1 MKKVNFYLDK
11 ICLFLILL
19 LPIGLLISS
28 GVSEIIV
35 ILITIIF
42 LITSTCNKDFYWLKN
57 KYFLLLL
64 IIWISL
70 LLNLLFSENFSLSF
84 PRNIFFF
91 KNIILVF
98 AIISILNNKKYFNLI
113 FIIYLIITTIVAL
126 DIWFEY
132 FNGKNILGFESYDPS
147 RIASFLKKELKIG
160 HFILGFSF
168 ISISY
173 YFEKYSIRSINYKI
187 FGYLL
192 IILLFISLLLTGE
205 RANTLKGIFIVL
217 AFIAL
222 SKNKIFK
229 YKKIF
234 FTAVSILLI
243 GTYFFSE
250 RIKFRFNVILEP
262 IENKGF
268 IEAFK
273 ETQHAAHYY
282 TAVKILQKYPF
293 FGVGNKNFR
302 EECVKD
308 EYYENSY
315 KRIAERCATHPHQI
329 YFELLSEHGLI
340 GSFAII
346 SSIFFILIKSTKI
359 YLRKKNLIHL
369 SSILFVAA
377 QFLPIIPS
385 GSFFTSWGATI
396 FWLNFSI
403 LLFYNNKYAQSK
415 NASLIKSTH

>member
-11 ICLFLILL
+11 ISLFLIIL

-35 ILITIIF
+35 ILIAIIF
-42 LITSTCNKDFYWLKN
+42 LITSTYNKDFYWLKN
-57 KYFLLLL
+57 KYFSLLL

-70 LLNLLFSENFSLSF
+70 LLNLLFSENFFLSF

-91 KNIILVF
+91 KNILFVF

-113 FIIYLIITTIVAL
+113 FIIYLIITSIVAF
-126 DIWFEY
+126 DICFEN
-132 FNGKNILGFESYDPS
+132 FNGKNILSFKSYDPN
-147 RIASFLKKELKIG
+147 RIASFLNKELKIG

-168 ISISY
+168 ISIGY
-173 YFEKYSIRSINYKI
+173 YFEKYSIKSLNYKI

-192 IILLFISLLLTGE
+192 IIFLFIALLLTGE
-205 RANTLKGIFIVL
+205 RTNTLKGIFIFL

-222 SKNKIFK
+222 SKNQIFK
-229 YKKIF
+229 HKKIYF
-234 FTAVSILLI
+234 SSVAVILI

-250 RIKFRFNVILEP
+250 RIKYRFNVILEP

-268 IEAFK
+268 VEAFK

-282 TAVKILQKYPF
+282 TAAKILQKYPF

-302 EECVKD
+302 DECAKD
-308 EYYENSY
+308 EYYDNSY

-340 GSFAII
+340 GSFVII
-346 SSIFFILIKSTKI
+346 SAIFFILIKSTKI

-369 SSILFVAA
+369 SSILFVTA

-385 GSFFTSWGATI
+385 GSFFTSWGSTI

-403 LLFYNNKYAQSK
+403 LLFYNGEDAK
-415 NASLIKSTH
+415 

>member
-1 MKKVNFYLDK
+1 MKKKVLITGITGQDGSYLAE
-11 ICLFLILL
+11 LL
-19 LPIGLLISS
+19 LKKNYIVHGVKRKSS
-28 GVSEIIV
+28 SFNTQRIDHIY
-35 ILITIIF
+35 IDPHFKT
-42 LITSTCNKDFYWLKN
+42 
-57 KYFLLLL
+57 
-64 IIWISL
+64 
-70 LLNLLFSENFSLSF
+70 NFFLSF

-91 KNIILVF
+91 KNILFVF
-98 AIISILNNKKYFNLI
+98 AMISILNNKKYFNLI
-113 FIIYLIITTIVAL
+113 FIIYLIITSIVAL
-126 DIWFEY
+126 DICFEN
-132 FNGKNILGFESYDPS
+132 FNGKNILSFKSYDPN

-173 YFEKYSIRSINYKI
+173 YFEKYSIRSLNYKI

-192 IILLFISLLLTGE
+192 IIFLFIALLLTGE
-205 RANTLKGIFIVL
+205 RTNTLKGIFIFL

-222 SKNKIFK
+222 SKNQIFK
-229 YKKIF
+229 HKKIYF
-234 FTAVSILLI
+234 SSVAVILI

-250 RIKFRFNVILEP
+250 RIKYRFNVILEP

-268 IEAFK
+268 VEAFK

-282 TAVKILQKYPF
+282 TAAKILQKYPF

-302 EECVKD
+302 DECAKD
-308 EYYENSY
+308 EYYDNSY

-340 GSFAII
+340 GSFVII
-346 SSIFFILIKSTKI
+346 SAIFFILIKSTKI

-369 SSILFVAA
+369 SSILFVTA

-385 GSFFTSWGATI
+385 GSFFTSWGSII

-403 LLFYNNKYAQSK
+403 LLFYNSEDAK
-415 NASLIKSTH
+415 

>member
-1 MKKVNFYLDK
+1 
-11 ICLFLILL
+11 
-19 LPIGLLISS
+19 
-28 GVSEIIV
+28 
-35 ILITIIF
+35 
-42 LITSTCNKDFYWLKN
+42 
-57 KYFLLLL
+57 
-64 IIWISL
+64 
-70 LLNLLFSENFSLSF
+70 
-84 PRNIFFF
+84 
-91 KNIILVF
+91 
-98 AIISILNNKKYFNLI
+98 
-113 FIIYLIITTIVAL
+113 
-126 DIWFEY
+126 
-132 FNGKNILGFESYDPS
+132 
-147 RIASFLKKELKIG
+147 
-160 HFILGFSF
+160 
-168 ISISY
+168 
-173 YFEKYSIRSINYKI
+173 
-187 FGYLL
+187 
-192 IILLFISLLLTGE
+192 LLFISLLLTGE

-302 EECVKD
+302 DECAKD

-315 KRIAERCATHPHQI
+315 KRIAERCATHPHQV

-415 NASLIKSTH
+415 NASLIKSTD

>member
-11 ICLFLILL
+11 ISLFLIIL

-35 ILITIIF
+35 ILMTIIF
-42 LITSTCNKDFYWLKN
+42 LITSTYNKDFYWLKN

-70 LLNLLFSENFSLSF
+70 LLNLLFSENFFLSF

-91 KNIILVF
+91 KNILFVF

-113 FIIYLIITTIVAL
+113 FIIYLIITSIVAF
-126 DIWFEY
+126 DIFFEN
-132 FNGKNILGFESYDPS
+132 FNGKSILGFESYDPS
-147 RIASFLKKELKIG
+147 RIASFLNKELKIG

-168 ISISY
+168 ISIGY
-173 YFEKYSIRSINYKI
+173 YFEKYSIKSLNYKI

-192 IILLFISLLLTGE
+192 IIFLFIALLLTGE
-205 RANTLKGIFIVL
+205 RTNTLKGIFIFL
-217 AFIAL
+217 AFIAF
-222 SKNKIFK
+222 SKNQIFK
-229 YKKIF
+229 HKKIF
-234 FTAVSILLI
+234 FTSVAVILI

-250 RIKFRFNVILEP
+250 RIKYRFNVILEP
-262 IENKGF
+262 IENKG
-268 IEAFK
+268 IVEAFK

-282 TAVKILQKYPF
+282 TAAKILQKYPF

-302 EECVKD
+302 DECAKD
-308 EYYENSY
+308 EYYNNSY

-340 GSFAII
+340 GSFIII
-346 SSIFFILIKSTKI
+346 SAIFCNSKST
-359 YLRKKNLIHL
+359 LGALDL
-369 SSILFVAA
+369 
-377 QFLPIIPS
+377 
-385 GSFFTSWGATI
+385 SFFG
-396 FWLNFSI
+396 FEL
-403 LLFYNNKYAQSK
+403 
-415 NASLIKSTH
+415 